1 MKMFIDLFKFF
12 TNYTMQQMINFWFIT
27 FFHLLNEKTAI
38 NFVWYIFLNFL
49 REILTYLPRD
59 LKSYD
64 RNISDIFHIDQ

>member
-27 FFHLLNEKTAI
+27 FFHLLNEKRAI
-38 NFVWYIFLNFL
+38 NFVWYIFVNFL
-49 REILTYLPRD
+49 REILTYI
-59 LKSYD
+59 